1 MKTITRVVLLCLL
14 LAPLL
19 SLSQDVLTNAPA
31 TVSNTPP
38 VVDPLLSDI
47 AELVKHA
54 KLGRTVLAIL
64 AGVILVVRLVL
75 RFGSKIPGAVGVW
88 LGGPVAAIILPA
100 VIGLLGGVITTVANG
115 GAWYDGLIG
124 GIIIAIG
131 AWLPVKPVAP
141 PVVAP
146 PAEPVNT
153 SADAV
158 NVFRKG
164 PNP

>member
-1 MKTITRVVLLCLL
+1 MKTIVRVVLLCLL

-31 TVSNTPP
+31 TVANAPP

-47 AELVKHA
+47 AELVQHA

-75 RFGSKIPGAVGVW
+75 RFGSRIPGAVGAW

-100 VIGLLGGVITTVANG
+100 AIGLLGGIITTVANG

-124 GIIIAIG
+124 GLIIAFG

-141 PVVAP
+141 PVAAP

>member
-31 TVSNTPP
+31 TVANAPS
-38 VVDPLLSDI
+38 VDPLLSDI
-47 AELVKHA
+47 AELVQHA

-75 RFGSKIPGAVGVW
+75 RFGSRIPGAVGVW

-100 VIGLLGGVITTVANG
+100 AIGLLGGIITTVANG

-124 GIIIAIG
+124 GLIIAFG

-141 PVVAP
+141 PVAAP
-146 PAEPVNT
+146 PEPVNT